1 LGPVGQC
8 WDWAELLGYL
18 RGQQLSEMK
27 LCVTLL
33 LLVPLVS
40 STPVLQSIRSSSPS
54 SSSILP
60 PSSSWTSW
68 LNVVSDYLPTKVN
81 NYLNET
87 ISEGVK
93 VLEVLIEETRQDAL
107 EKSSIRVDEFTDI
120 LEKFIGK
127 LEEIYRS
134 ASQVV
139 EQRSPL
145 SDPQIIARN
154 TAGDLEGTKEKID
167 SLETEL
173 DKERSEN
180 YELEGLERQL
190 QSMITTARGL
200 LSSADNQAELV
211 WSKLKQLELEFYQA
225 SQLVASTSG
234 EIRQQLTKAFG
245 TLHQDLQDSS
255 PGLKKLLDIINP
267 GLVEDEVMDSPR
279 AEMTRS
285 IVSSRVS
292 VSSSRS

>member
-1 LGPVGQC
+1 
-8 WDWAELLGYL
+8 
-18 RGQQLSEMK
+18 MK
-27 LCVTLL
+27 LLVTLL

-40 STPVLQSIRSSSPS
+40 GTPVLQSIRRSSSS

-93 VLEVLIEETRQDAL
+93 VLEVLIEETKQDAL

-167 SLETEL
+167 SLRNEL
-173 DKERSEN
+173 TQERRDN
-180 YELEGLERQL
+180 WELEGLERQL
-190 QSMITTARGL
+190 QSMITTAREL

-225 SQLVASTSG
+225 SQLMASTSG
-234 EIRQQLTKAFG
+234 EIKEQLTKAFG

-255 PGLKKLLDIINP
+255 PGLKRLLDIINP
-267 GLVEDEVMDSPR
+267 GLVEDEVMGSPR

-292 VSSSRS
+292 ISSSRS

>member
-1 LGPVGQC
+1 
-8 WDWAELLGYL
+8 
-18 RGQQLSEMK
+18 MK
-27 LCVTLL
+27 LLVTLI

-40 STPVLQSIRSSSPS
+40 GAPWYESIRSSSSTNS

-60 PSSSWTSW
+60 SSGWSSW
-68 LNVVSDYLPTKVN
+68 LNVVSDYLPSKVH

-120 LEKFIGK
+120 LEKFIGR
-127 LEEIYRS
+127 LEEIYQS

-139 EQRSPL
+139 DQRSPL

-154 TAGDLEGTKEKID
+154 TAGDLEGTKDKID
-167 SLETEL
+167 SLRTEL
-173 DKERSEN
+173 TQERRDN
-180 YELEGLERQL
+180 WELEGLEGQL
-190 QSMITTARGL
+190 QRMITTAREL

-245 TLHQDLQDSS
+245 TLHQDLEESS
-255 PGLKKLLDIINP
+255 PGLKRLLDIINP
-267 GLVEDEVMDSPR
+267 GLVEDEVMGSPR